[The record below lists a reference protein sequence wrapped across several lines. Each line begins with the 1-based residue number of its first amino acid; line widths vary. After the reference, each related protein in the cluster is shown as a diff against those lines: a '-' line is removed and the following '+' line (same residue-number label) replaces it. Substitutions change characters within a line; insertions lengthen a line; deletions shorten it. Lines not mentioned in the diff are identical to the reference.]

1 MKKKAKWKWARNS
14 PQAKKVRNI
23 GKKYFEAVKSMKTLS
38 LAEKEKKKKGKQ
50 AKALHLLE
58 KCKIW
63 GGPVTEKVSTLW
75 TNWMKVNSSS
85 R

>member
-1 MKKKAKWKWARNS
+1 
-14 PQAKKVRNI
+14 
-23 GKKYFEAVKSMKTLS
+23 MKTLS

-63 GGPVTEKVSTLW
+63 EGPVTEKSLHTLDQLDESQLLVEVKYLR
-75 TNWMKVNSSS
+75 TSIAPNIREK
-85 R
+85 